1 MPEAPQLPLL
11 AGEIFDDLGLTSYF
25 EIRPATF
32 ANFIREV
39 PAVPTIVPT
48 YKYMCKCAVH
58 SPSNNI
64 VCVVH
69 SPCRVREEYEGM
81 NMSCD

>member
-48 YKYMCKCAVH
+48 YKYTV
-58 SPSNNI
+58 
-64 VCVVH
+64 
-69 SPCRVREEYEGM
+69 
-81 NMSCD
+81 

>member
-11 AGEIFDDLGLTSYF
+11 AREIFDDLGLTSYF

-39 PAVPTIVPT
+39 SAVLVCAYCARVLCTLTLAEFSRAREELALPTSCVLCT
-48 YKYMCKCAVH
+48 Y
-58 SPSNNI
+58 
-64 VCVVH
+64 
-69 SPCRVREEYEGM
+69 SPCVM
-81 NMSCD
+81 

>member
-1 MPEAPQLPLL
+1 MFTDLPLTYCLPTHRHSWDLPLYQSPWDVPEAPQLPLL

-48 YKYMCKCAVH
+48 YKYTV
-58 SPSNNI
+58 
-64 VCVVH
+64 
-69 SPCRVREEYEGM
+69 
-81 NMSCD
+81 